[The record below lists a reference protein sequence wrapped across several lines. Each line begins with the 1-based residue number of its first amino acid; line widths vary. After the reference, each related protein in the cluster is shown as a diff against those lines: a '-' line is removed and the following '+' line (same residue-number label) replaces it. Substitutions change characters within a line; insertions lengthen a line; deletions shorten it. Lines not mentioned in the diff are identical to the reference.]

1 MKSAK
6 KAGVKVIG
14 GRGMRVNRA
23 VPAFQAFYG
32 EERRNLDKLYSV
44 LENKMKVIDND

>member
-6 KAGVKVIG
+6 KSGVKVIG
-14 GRGMRVNRA
+14 GIGMLVNQA

-32 EERRNLDKLYSV
+32 EEPRNLDKLYSV